1 MGGFLLFILLVFLF
15 LFFGVLGVVGKLLG
29 GVFRLFRGGASSFGG
44 GNFSSEENTES
55 ENVRGGQSESG
66 VRRMKRF
73 KSWAEDASFEESE
86 PERVEVK
93 DPVYEEMTNK

>member
-1 MGGFLLFILLVFLF
+1 MGGFLLFIFLVFLF
-15 LFFGVLGVVGKLLG
+15 LFFGVLGVVGKLLR
-29 GVFRLFRGGASSFGG
+29 GVFRVLRGGVSNLTG
-44 GNFSSEENTES
+44 GNSYEEDITT
-55 ENVRGGQSESG
+55 ENVRGEQSESG

-93 DPVYEEMTNK
+93 NPAYEEMTNK